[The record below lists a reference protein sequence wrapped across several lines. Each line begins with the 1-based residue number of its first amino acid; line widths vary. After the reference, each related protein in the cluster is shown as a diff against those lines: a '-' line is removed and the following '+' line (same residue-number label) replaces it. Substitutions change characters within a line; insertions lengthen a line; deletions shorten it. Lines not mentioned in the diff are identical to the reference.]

1 VTGFVVAMIA
11 GLAAVVIVGVPLVV
25 AAVLGEV
32 LGGGTAEGRHL
43 FTDVAGGAG
52 CVLVVPAG
60 GAVYPRPGQPKI
72 GVSHPGCGLLADLA
86 VELDAFYCP
95 GCRYN
100 GRVPGGWCRDVIDAE
115 AGA

>member
-1 VTGFVVAMIA
+1 VTGFVIMMVA
-11 GLAAVVIVGVPLVV
+11 GLAAVVVAGIPL
-25 AAVLGEV
+25 AAGAV
-32 LGGGTAEGRHL
+32 LGGGGAPPGRYL
-43 FTDVAGGAG
+43 FTDVAGGAR

-72 GVSHPGCGLLADLA
+72 GIEHPGCGLVADLA

-95 GCRYN
+95 GCGYN
-100 GRVPGGWCRDVIDAE
+100 GRVQGGWCRDVIGA